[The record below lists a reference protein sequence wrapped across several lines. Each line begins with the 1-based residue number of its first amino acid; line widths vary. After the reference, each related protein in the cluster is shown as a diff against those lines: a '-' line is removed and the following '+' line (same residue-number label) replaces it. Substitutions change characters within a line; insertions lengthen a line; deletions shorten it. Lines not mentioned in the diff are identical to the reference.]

1 VVGGGD
7 GAGEGSQ
14 EEGEEV
20 KEEGWSQTPPAC
32 FGDFWWW
39 DGDEEHLP
47 VALDVHVEM
56 DGVFYASGNHGFEE
70 SMEVGML
77 GGWWHALR
85 APEIPRERLGSGDGE
100 RGTPASMTDELRAVA
115 CM

>member
-1 VVGGGD
+1 
-7 GAGEGSQ
+7 
-14 EEGEEV
+14 
-20 KEEGWSQTPPAC
+20 
-32 FGDFWWW
+32 
-39 DGDEEHLP
+39 
-47 VALDVHVEM
+47 
-56 DGVFYASGNHGFEE
+56 
-70 SMEVGML
+70 MEVGML